1 MSELRTNRI
10 VPRDG
15 LPSGSSGGVI
25 QVRYGYTT
33 SIVDSST
40 SSYIDTGITASITP
54 TRSDSKILVMTSISG
69 VQKNTNNTY
78 LKARLLRDSTEIA
91 LLDDGAGYTNTGS
104 GGYNLVGSVST
115 NCVDSPAT
123 TSSVT
128 YKVQFMSAGNV
139 ATVRVQTNNSL
150 STIVLMEIAG

>member
-25 QVRYGYTT
+25 QVRYGFTT
-33 SIVDSST
+33 TIVDSNSN
-40 SSYIDTGITASITP
+40 SYIDSGITASITP
-54 TRSDSKILVMTSISG
+54 TRSDSKVLVMTSISG
-69 VQKNTNNTY
+69 VQKNTSDTY
-78 LKARLLRDSTEIA
+78 LKARLLRDSTEVA
-91 LLDDGAGYTNTGS
+91 LLDDGAGYTNTTA
-104 GGYNLVGSVST
+104 YNIVGTVTT

-123 TSSVT
+123 TSAVT
-128 YKVQFMSAGNV
+128 YKVQIMSAGNT
-139 ATVRVQTNNSL
+139 AGVRVQTNNSL

>member
-10 VPRDG
+10 IPRDG

-40 SSYIDTGITASITP
+40 SSYVDTGITASITP

-91 LLDDGAGYTNTGS
+91 LLDDGAGYTDAS
-104 GGYNLVGSVST
+104 GFNIVGTVTT

>member
-25 QVRYGYTT
+25 QVRYGFTT
-33 SIVDSST
+33 SIVNSST
-40 SSYIDTGITASITP
+40 SSYVDSGITATITP
-54 TRSDSKILVMTSISG
+54 TRSDSKVLVMTTISG
-69 VQKNTNNTY
+69 VQKRTNDTY
-78 LKARLLRDSTEIA
+78 LKARLLRDSTEVA
-91 LLDDGAGYTNTGS
+91 LLDDGAGYTGS
-104 GGYNLVGSVST
+104 SGVYMIVGTVTT
-115 NCVDSPAT
+115 NCIDSPAT

-128 YKVQFMSAGNV
+128 YKVQFMSAGGN
-139 ATVRVQTNNSL
+139 ALVRVQTNSSL

>member
-25 QVRYGYTT
+25 QVRYGYT
-33 SIVDSST
+33 SSYVDSST
-40 SSYIDTGITASITP
+40 SSYVDSGITATITP
-54 TRSDSKILVMTSISG
+54 TRSDSKVLVMTSISG
-69 VQKNTNNTY
+69 VQKNTGNTY

-91 LLDDGAGYTNTGS
+91 LLDDGAGYTDAS
-104 GGYNLVGSVST
+104 GFNIVGTVTT

-128 YKVQFMSAGNV
+128 YKVQIMSAGNT
-139 ATVRVQTNNSL
+139 AGVRVQTNNSL

>member
-25 QVRYGYTT
+25 QVRYGFTT
-33 SIVDSST
+33 SIVNSST
-40 SSYIDTGITASITP
+40 SSYVDSGITATITP
-54 TRSDSKILVMTSISG
+54 TRSDSKVLVMTSISG
-69 VQKNTNNTY
+69 VQKNTSDTY
-78 LKARLLRDSTEIA
+78 LKARLLRDSTEVA
-91 LLDDGAGYTNTGS
+91 LLDDGAGYTNS
-104 GGYNLVGSVST
+104 NAFNIVGTVTT

-128 YKVQFMSAGNV
+128 YKVQFMSAGGN
-139 ATVRVQTNNSL
+139 ALVRVQTNSSL

>member
-25 QVRYGYTT
+25 QVRYGFTT

-40 SSYIDTGITASITP
+40 NSYADSGITATITP
-54 TRSDSKILVMTSISG
+54 TRSDSKVLVMTSISG
-69 VQKNTNNTY
+69 VQKNSSNTY

-91 LLDDGAGYTNTGS
+91 KIDEGAGYTDNSNNNIIGS
-104 GGYNLVGSVST
+104 ISCHLL
-115 NCVDSPAT
+115 DSPST
-123 TSSVT
+123 TSQVT
-128 YKVQFMSAGNV
+128 YKLQFASVANISTTAVNV
-139 ATVRVQTNNSL
+139 NSSL
-150 STIVLMEIAG
+150 SSMILMEVSG

>member
-25 QVRYGYTT
+25 QVRYGSTT
-33 SIVDSST
+33 TIVNSST
-40 SSYIDTGITASITP
+40 STYIDSGITASITP
-54 TRSDSKILVMTSISG
+54 TRSDSKVLVMISISG
-69 VQKNTNNTY
+69 VQKNTNDTY

-91 LLDDGAGYTNTGS
+91 LLDDGAGYTGAS
-104 GGYNLVGSVST
+104 GYNLVGSVST

-128 YKVQFMSAGNV
+128 YKVQVNSAGNN
-139 ATVRVQTNNSL
+139 AGIRVQTNNSL

>member
-10 VPRDG
+10 IPRDG

-40 SSYIDTGITASITP
+40 SSYVDTGITASITP

-78 LKARLLRDSTEIA
+78 LKARLLRDSTEVA
-91 LLDDGAGYTNTGS
+91 LLDDGAGYTDGS
-104 GGYNLVGSVST
+104 GYNIVGTVST

>member
-25 QVRYGYTT
+25 QVRYGFTT
-33 SIVDSST
+33 TIVDSNT
-40 SSYIDTGITASITP
+40 NSYIDSGITASITP
-54 TRSDSKILVMTSISG
+54 TRSDSKVLVMTSISG

-78 LKARLLRDSTEIA
+78 LKARLVRDSTEIA
-91 LLDDGAGYTNTGS
+91 LLDDGAGYTDAA
-104 GGYNLVGSVST
+104 GYNLVGSVST

-128 YKVQFMSAGNV
+128 YKVQFKSAGNV

>member
-1 MSELRTNRI
+1 
-10 VPRDG
+10 
-15 LPSGSSGGVI
+15 
-25 QVRYGYTT
+25 
-33 SIVDSST
+33 
-40 SSYIDTGITASITP
+40 
-54 TRSDSKILVMTSISG
+54 MTSISG

-78 LKARLLRDSTEIA
+78 LKARLVRDSTEIA
-91 LLDDGAGYTNTGS
+91 LLDDGAGYTDAA
-104 GGYNLVGSVST
+104 GYNLVGSVST

-128 YKVQFMSAGNV
+128 YKVQFKSAGNV

>member
-25 QVRYGYTT
+25 QVRYGYTST
-33 SIVDSST
+33 IVNSST
-40 SSYIDTGITASITP
+40 SSYVDSGITATITP
-54 TRSDSKILVMTSISG
+54 TRSDSKVLVMTSISG
-69 VQKNTNNTY
+69 VQKNTSDTY
-78 LKARLLRDSTEIA
+78 LKARLLRDSTEVA
-91 LLDDGAGYTNTGS
+91 LLDDGAGYTNTTA
-104 GGYNLVGSVST
+104 YNIVGTVTT

-123 TSSVT
+123 TSAVT
-128 YKVQFMSAGNV
+128 YKVQIMSAGNT
-139 ATVRVQTNNSL
+139 AGVRVQTNNSL

>member
-10 VPRDG
+10 IPRDG

-25 QVRYGYTT
+25 QVRYGFTT

-40 SSYIDTGITASITP
+40 SSYVDTGITATITP
-54 TRSDSKILVMTSISG
+54 TRSDSKVLVMTSISG
-69 VQKNTNNTY
+69 VQKNSSNTY
-78 LKARLLRDSTEIA
+78 LKARLVRDSTEIA
-91 LLDDGAGYTNTGS
+91 LLDDGAGYTDAT
-104 GGYNLVGSVST
+104 GYNVVGTVST

-128 YKVQFMSAGNV
+128 YKVQFMSAGNT
-139 ATVRVQTNNSL
+139 ATVRVQTNSSL

>member
-25 QVRYGYTT
+25 QVRYGFTT
-33 SIVDSST
+33 SIVDSS
-40 SSYIDTGITASITP
+40 SNSYADTGITATITP
-54 TRSDSKILVMTSISG
+54 TRSDSKVLIMTSISG
-69 VQKNTNNTY
+69 VQKNSSNTY
-78 LKARLLRDSTEIA
+78 LKARLVRDSTEIA
-91 LLDDGAGYTNTGS
+91 LLDDGAGYTDAS
-104 GGYNLVGSVST
+104 GYNIVGTVTT

-128 YKVQFMSAGNV
+128 YKVQFMSAGNT
-139 ATVRVQTNNSL
+139 AGVRVQTNNSL